1 MRNVTMFRLA
11 CEMAN
16 KTADNLALLD
26 VMRTA
31 NAGLSVPLPDG
42 EVVRMVG
49 SVSAY
54 RDAGR
59 LMVPGMTESTLILP
73 ASIADHAMATGNLDV
88 AGLMMLV
95 RKYHG
100 EPGKTFALSPPA
112 LAAANK
118 INGWSPNRY
127 RYAIRAAIDL
137 GLLTLV
143 HAGGRGKHDP
153 SLYQILRLR

>member
-1 MRNVTMFRLA
+1 LM
-11 CEMAN
+11 
-16 KTADNLALLD
+16 
-26 VMRTA
+26 
-31 NAGLSVPLPDG
+31 
-42 EVVRMVG
+42 
-49 SVSAY
+49 VSA
-54 RDAGR
+54 
-59 LMVPGMTESTLILP
+59 MTQSSLVLP
-73 ASIADHAMATGNLDV
+73 RTIADHAMATGNLDV

-95 RKYHG
+95 RTHHS

-118 INGWSPNRY
+118 IYGWSPNRY

-153 SLYQILRLR
+153 SLYQVLRLR